1 MEEDAKRKA
10 HFRKIGWFW
19 SIVGGLSLLV
29 FVFAISGRFND
40 IHDEWMKCYE
50 LKRIRCR

>member
-10 HFRKIGWFW
+10 HCRKIGWFW

-29 FVFAISGRFND
+29 IVFALAGRLND
-40 IHDEWMKCYE
+40 AHVEWMKCYE
-50 LKRIRCR
+50 LKRTYCK